1 MNVDPHKIVLND
13 LRSLV
18 VKIQSKA
25 FIKKNDILS
34 GATIGEHFRHIIEFY
49 QCCLEQSKNITV
61 NYDLRER
68 NKQLECDQSKGII
81 AIDTLLN
88 SLSKLEGSNDV
99 NLILKSSE
107 DHEKGVKTTFFRE
120 LIYCMDH
127 GIHHQSLIKIA
138 LIDQGLNHLINDKFG
153 VAFSTQNY
161 RNQCAS

>member
-1 MNVDPHKIVLND
+1 MNVDPHKIVLNH

-34 GATIGEHFRHIIEFY
+34 GASIGEHFRHIIEFY
-49 QCCLEQSKNITV
+49 QCCLEKSKNITV

-107 DHEKGVKTTFFRE
+107 DHEKG
-120 LIYCMDH
+120 
-127 GIHHQSLIKIA
+127 
-138 LIDQGLNHLINDKFG
+138 
-153 VAFSTQNY
+153 
-161 RNQCAS
+161 